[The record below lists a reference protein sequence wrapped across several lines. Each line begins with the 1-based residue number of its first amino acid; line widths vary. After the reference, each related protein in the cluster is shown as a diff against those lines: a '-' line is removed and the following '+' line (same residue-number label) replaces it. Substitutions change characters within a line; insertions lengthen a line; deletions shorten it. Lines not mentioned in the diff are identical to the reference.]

1 MAAAIIVREA
11 IRVARV
17 PLAVVAIRVGTAMAI
32 EGNGVIEA
40 VRLAPTRVATYELRL
55 NAAKVDAATA
65 EAT

>member
-17 PLAVVAIRVGTAMAI
+17 PLALIAIRLRPAMAI
-32 EGNGVIEA
+32 KGDGVIEA
-40 VRLAPTRVATYELRL
+40 IRLAPTRVATYELRL